1 MANLLK
7 SKTAAWCAFILI
19 LLVMIFT
26 FGMREAWWTF
36 IDVFFAFM
44 MVFSQLMALYIEKL
58 DVRAC
63 RKLQMCAAV
72 FGVLTILALIGEY
85 IAYQVLF
92 K

>member
-7 SKTAAWCAFILI
+7 SKTAAWCALILI

-26 FGMREAWWTF
+26 FGMREVWWAF
-36 IDVFFAFM
+36 IDEFFAFM
-44 MVFSQLMALYIEKL
+44 MIFCQLVALYIEKL
-58 DVRAC
+58 NSRAC
-63 RKLQMCAAV
+63 RKLQICAAV
-72 FGVLTILALIGEY
+72 FGVLMILAFIGEY